1 MKDSLK
7 IAIAGATGYIGLE
20 LVKILSKHPKVNII
34 YLCAT
39 KSIGKS
45 IYNFDKEI
53 NKKNLPKISK
63 IDHINWNEVNVL
75 FAALPNGEAQKIAKR
90 IQLMIYLPGTIVQEM

>member
-20 LVKILSKHPKVNII
+20 LIKILSKHPKTKII
-34 YLCAT
+34 YLCAQ

-45 IYNFDKEI
+45 INFFDK
-53 NKKNLPKISK
+53 KN
-63 IDHINWNEVNVL
+63 
-75 FAALPNGEAQKIAKR
+75 
-90 IQLMIYLPGTIVQEM
+90 